1 MSLVAFTIKLE
12 RIDEELLYRDPGG
25 GAWLSCVCSLDQ
37 DAKGRLI
44 VTQSLPKERYAAG
57 EKGPAIGTWRKI
69 GASKPA
75 QNGKGCDL
83 SKYKKPPAPNQEPFA
98 PRGTEEGP
106 LFPSEE
112 ERAI

>member
-1 MSLVAFTIKLE
+1 M
-12 RIDEELLYRDPGG
+12 
-25 GAWLSCVCSLDQ
+25 CSLDQ

-83 SKYKKPPAPNQEPFA
+83 SKYKKPPAPNPEPYASGQFPPA
-98 PRGTEEGP
+98 PGAP
-106 LFPSEE
+106 LFPDESGEE
-112 ERAI
+112 TL